1 MKKQSVISIFI
12 SFITII
18 FISHAN
24 AAEPFQER
32 EVTIGTIISLNRP
45 DTIYSVNNTNLA
57 SLVEKQPGIYGVRC
71 NKPGDVTITAIT
83 KIDGKLVKFVMLAH
97 IKETKETQEM
107 RNSRDKLFGDV
118 TDETT
123 RNYIEAVVTL
133 VNRERNKVG
142 LQYLMIYTD
151 LVNGANIRAKE
162 ITDSYSHTR
171 PNGSA
176 CFTVLREKYGWM
188 GENIAAGYQSPEA
201 VVQGWINSEGHRKNI
216 LNPNF
221 KKIGVGYYNKP
232 NSDMVNY
239 WVQMFSD

>member
-1 MKKQSVISIFI
+1 MNKQSIMCFLITFMVLIFT
-12 SFITII
+12 S
-18 FISHAN
+18 SVY

-32 EVTIGTIISLNRP
+32 EVTVGTVISLNRP
-45 DTIYSVNNTNLA
+45 DTIYSVDNANLA
-57 SLVEKQPGIYGVRC
+57 SLVESKPGIYGVRC
-71 NKPGDVTITAIT
+71 DKPGDVYVTAIT
-83 KIDGKLVKFVMLAH
+83 KIDGNLVKFVMLAH

-107 RNSRDKLFGDV
+107 RNRRDKLFGDV

-133 VNRERNKVG
+133 VNRERKKVG

-162 ITDSYSHTR
+162 ITNSYSHTR

-201 VVQGWINSEGHRKNI
+201 VVQGWMNSEGHRKNI

-232 NSDMVNY
+232 SSDMVNY